1 MTVKTYAGTICDCMS
16 CMNAYGYATTVKTYA
31 GTNCLCL
38 LILVVLLQSGI
49 CC

>member
-16 CMNAYGYATTVKTYA
+16 CVNAYGYAATVKTYA

-38 LILVVLLQSGI
+38 LILVVLF
-49 CC
+49 